1 MNANELADL
10 LADTQDPDVRRAVA
24 MLRQQKSKMSSSSYD
39 DGKNVVNQLF
49 NETNV
54 QQDRCVEQY

>member
-39 DGKNVVNQLF
+39 DGKNVVQ
-49 NETNV
+49 
-54 QQDRCVEQY
+54 